1 MEKPT
6 RKQLNEYI
14 YIRAN
19 INAIEE
25 EIEQFK
31 RMNSATYSNNHM
43 RIKLNSL
50 INRLEEEKKNSIE
63 QIKTIESWITNVD
76 DQFIKKALI
85 MRYVKGEK
93 WNDISIKLY
102 GSRYQRQALYRQ
114 CERFVEKELQKK
126 NPKEIQ
132 NKYKK
137 FQDCLKKICYLL

>member
-114 CERFVEKELQKK
+114 CDRFVEKEL
-126 NPKEIQ
+126 
-132 NKYKK
+132 
-137 FQDCLKKICYLL
+137 

>member
-93 WNDISIKLY
+93 WDDISIKLY

-114 CERFVEKELQKK
+114 CERFVEKEL
-126 NPKEIQ
+126 
-132 NKYKK
+132 
-137 FQDCLKKICYLL
+137 

>member
-93 WNDISIKLY
+93 WDDISIKLY

-126 NPKEIQ
+126 RFERDPKQI
-132 NKYKK
+132 
-137 FQDCLKKICYLL
+137 

>member
-25 EIEQFK
+25 EIERFK
-31 RMNSATYSNNHM
+31 RLNSSTYLNNHM
-43 RIKLNSL
+43 RIKSNNL
-50 INRLEEEKKNSIE
+50 INKLEEEKQSSIE
-63 QIKTIESWITNVD
+63 QIKTIESWIKNVD

-85 MRYVKGEK
+85 MRYIKGEK

-114 CERFVEKELQKK
+114 CERFIEKEL
-126 NPKEIQ
+126 
-132 NKYKK
+132 
-137 FQDCLKKICYLL
+137 

>member
-1 MEKPT
+1 MEKPAI
-6 RKQLNEYI
+6 KQLNEYI

-31 RMNSATYSNNHM
+31 RLSSAPHLNNQM
-43 RIKLNSL
+43 RIKSNNL
-50 INRLEEEKKNSIE
+50 INKLEEEKQRSIE
-63 QIKTIESWITNVD
+63 QIKIIESWITNID

-102 GSRYQRQALYRQ
+102 GSRYQSQALYKQ
-114 CERFVEKELQKK
+114 CERFIEKEL
-126 NPKEIQ
+126 
-132 NKYKK
+132 
-137 FQDCLKKICYLL
+137 

>member
-19 INAIEE
+19 MNAIEE
-25 EIEQFK
+25 EIERFK
-31 RMNSATYSNNHM
+31 RLNSTTHLNNHM
-43 RIKLNSL
+43 RIKSNNL
-50 INRLEEEKKNSIE
+50 INKLEEEKQSSIE
-63 QIKTIESWITNVD
+63 QIKIIESWITNID
-76 DQFIKKALI
+76 DQFIKKAII

-114 CERFVEKELQKK
+114 CERFIEKEL
-126 NPKEIQ
+126 
-132 NKYKK
+132 
-137 FQDCLKKICYLL
+137 

>member
-6 RKQLNEYI
+6 KKQLNEYI

-31 RMNSATYSNNHM
+31 RLNSATYSNNHK

-50 INRLEEEKKNSIE
+50 IKRLEEEKKNSIE
-63 QIKTIESWITNVD
+63 QIKMIESWITNAD

-93 WNDISIKLY
+93 WNDISVKLY
-102 GSRYQRQALYRQ
+102 GSSYQRQAIYRQ
-114 CERFVEKELQKK
+114 CKRFVEKELKK
-126 NPKEIQ
+126 
-132 NKYKK
+132 
-137 FQDCLKKICYLL
+137 

>member
-31 RMNSATYSNNHM
+31 RMNSDPHLNNHM
-43 RIKLNSL
+43 RIKSNNL
-50 INRLEEEKKNSIE
+50 INKLEEEKQSSIE
-63 QIKTIESWITNVD
+63 QIKIIESWIANID

-85 MRYVKGEK
+85 MRYVKGKK

-114 CERFVEKELQKK
+114 CERFIEKEL
-126 NPKEIQ
+126 
-132 NKYKK
+132 
-137 FQDCLKKICYLL
+137 

>member
-1 MEKPT
+1 MGKPT

-31 RMNSATYSNNHM
+31 RLNSAQHLNNHM
-43 RIKLNSL
+43 RIKSNNL
-50 INRLEEEKKNSIE
+50 INKLEEEKQSSIE
-63 QIKTIESWITNVD
+63 QIKIIESWITNID

-102 GSRYQRQALYRQ
+102 GSRYQREALYRQ
-114 CERFVEKELQKK
+114 CERFIEKEL
-126 NPKEIQ
+126 
-132 NKYKK
+132 
-137 FQDCLKKICYLL
+137 

>member
-31 RMNSATYSNNHM
+31 RLNSAQHLNNHM
-43 RIKLNSL
+43 RIKSNNL
-50 INRLEEEKKNSIE
+50 INKLEEEKQSSIE
-63 QIKTIESWITNVD
+63 QIKIIESWITNID

-102 GSRYQRQALYRQ
+102 GSRYQREALYRQ
-114 CERFVEKELQKK
+114 CERFIEKEL
-126 NPKEIQ
+126 
-132 NKYKK
+132 
-137 FQDCLKKICYLL
+137 

>member
-14 YIRAN
+14 FIRAN

-31 RMNSATYSNNHM
+31 RMNSATHLNNHM
-43 RIKLNSL
+43 RIKSNNL
-50 INRLEEEKKNSIE
+50 INKLEEEKQSSIE
-63 QIKTIESWITNVD
+63 QIKIIESWITNID

-93 WNDISIKLY
+93 WNDISVKLY

-114 CERFVEKELQKK
+114 CERFVEKEL
-126 NPKEIQ
+126 
-132 NKYKK
+132 
-137 FQDCLKKICYLL
+137 